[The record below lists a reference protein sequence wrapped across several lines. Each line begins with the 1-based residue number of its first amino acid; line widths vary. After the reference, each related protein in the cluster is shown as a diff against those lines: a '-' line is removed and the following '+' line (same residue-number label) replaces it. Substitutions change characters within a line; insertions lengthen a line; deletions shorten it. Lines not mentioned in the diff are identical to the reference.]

1 VGDDRV
7 TATLVAFSPED
18 LEAWLPRSLAEY
30 VDSRVG
36 AGETVEVATRVA
48 TEQRANT
55 FPGGVPAPGH
65 HLFCVVVGDERV
77 GMVWL
82 GPAMGDDDQER
93 YLFNV
98 EIDEPRR
105 GRGYGRA
112 AVRAAEAWTAAQG
125 ATRLSLN
132 VWGGNDVARSL
143 YDALGYVV
151 AATHMY
157 RDL

>member
-1 VGDDRV
+1 VADDDV
-7 TATLVAFSPED
+7 VAALVVFSDED
-18 LEAWLPRSLAEY
+18 LSAWLPSSLAEY
-30 VDSRVG
+30 IESRMG
-36 AGETVEVATRVA
+36 AGESREVATRIA
-48 TEQRANT
+48 TEQRAAT
-55 FPGGVPAPGH
+55 FPSGVPATGH
-65 HLFCVVVGDERV
+65 HLFNVVVDGVCV

-82 GPAMGDDDQER
+82 GPAQGADPAER
-93 YLFNV
+93 FLFNV
-98 EIDEPRR
+98 EIDPAQR

-112 AVRAAEAWTAAQG
+112 AMRAAESWTATQG

-143 YDALGYVV
+143 YDALGYEV